1 MPRLARKYTV
11 VAPNLPGLGDSGLAH
26 YLHGLVSSL
35 GLGSIRLIGHD
46 MGAAVAYAYAAQH
59 RGEVSHLAVVDVM
72 LAGAGFEEFGLNFAE
87 GAACGILRFP
97 CIPTSPNYDPSAI
110 SCDDAEEYL
119 RCYRAP
125 GALGRYLAYYR
136 TWLQDAADI
145 KTPSRRNWGPSLE
158 RVAVNVRS
166 EVVARCGHWVPE
178 EAPEAL
184 SRLNDDFVTG

>member
-87 GAACGILRFP
+87 GGGLWHFAFHMHPDIPELR
-97 CIPTSPNYDPSAI
+97 SVGN
-110 SCDDAEEYL
+110 L
-119 RCYRAP
+119 
-125 GALGRYLAYYR
+125 L
-136 TWLQDAADI
+136 
-145 KTPSRRNWGPSLE
+145 
-158 RVAVNVRS
+158 
-166 EVVARCGHWVPE
+166 
-178 EAPEAL
+178 
-184 SRLNDDFVTG
+184 